1 MGKDNWCENN
11 FCHTISHQ
19 YIPQNAIICQNS
31 KIGYIARNPTVSGVS
46 HHVPGAGLEPARPIE
61 QQILSLQC
69 LPIPPP
75 RQLKLMFKNLEAS
88 AGFEPANN
96 GFANRSLKPLGYDA
110 IIIKNYIINLQ
121 NEMIVSI

>member
-1 MGKDNWCENN
+1 MVRIQEE
-11 FCHTISHQ
+11 
-19 YIPQNAIICQNS
+19 
-31 KIGYIARNPTVSGVS
+31 ARSEPPPK
-46 HHVPGAGLEPARPIE
+46 VPRAGLEPARPFG

-75 RQLKLMFKNLEAS
+75 RQLKIQNLEAS

-110 IIIKNYIINLQ
+110 NFLNSDEI
-121 NEMIVSI
+121 

>member
-1 MGKDNWCENN
+1 M
-11 FCHTISHQ
+11 
-19 YIPQNAIICQNS
+19 
-31 KIGYIARNPTVSGVS
+31 SGVS
-46 HHVPGAGLEPARPIE
+46 GRVPGAGLEPARPIE

-110 IIIKNYIINLQ
+110 INFENYG
-121 NEMIVSI
+121 S